1 MRVIFSKEWNA
12 ARASG
17 QSRLV
22 SELWLESLASDV
34 SPAYWPPL
42 CSSLQLLHNLRHIL
56 QEIAKGVL
64 RPYHARDA
72 VREILHR
79 AESKLWFV
87 DAYPVEWELV
97 RAELQE
103 LRKAE
108 DRETAV
114 HQSARLLVGA
124 FVDKAENADPIRCQ
138 MQVIGQLTLDDKTAF
153 EVLARAVGEL
163 TNDLNH
169 RGHSRGFLH
178 DWLLRNVLTDS
189 EESYLANLT
198 AGKGLGKAT
207 ASDYSVLFGTFATL
221 LVPSSD
227 RVRFLDGVPPEWNI
241 PNDSVLADGNYRIA
255 LVRAPGCLDWQAA
268 VEQSRGELI
277 RYLGSIPLAKLKFDR
292 AVTEW
297 AAAFREPNGPTFL
310 QKRNRRLLERSIQGA
325 SRFYELRQQT
335 CNAQTYAEL
344 DRVMYWYEESRGWD
358 DLGRLIALWT
368 ALEFLFGQLDESSV
382 KGIQI
387 GVPAYVVPQFAR
399 LLILD
404 LRAFLN
410 RIELDWP
417 DDLLSKLQA
426 TAPEKRLKTMNLD
439 ALLALCW
446 EDTATNPLMPLV
458 KEYPN
463 LTRKVFRIRRLQH
476 PFKKS
481 TDFPAIWH
489 DVHAFEENLLH
500 DIEFAYRAR
509 NEIVHAAAIQIV
521 QLDRLVQRL
530 NWVLCTTMDTLI
542 HQLANHP
549 TRALRELHEANLG
562 SYRLWKQTLRSEKSP
577 VPLSDIL
584 HPPCHGL
591 PTRIG
596 GQP

>member
-1 MRVIFSKEWNA
+1 MRVIFSKDWNA

-22 SELWLESLASDV
+22 SESWLEALASDV
-34 SPAYWPPL
+34 SPAYWPQL

-56 QEIAKGVL
+56 QQIAAGVL
-64 RPYHARDA
+64 RAYHAREA
-72 VREILHR
+72 AREILDR
-79 AESKLWFV
+79 AESNPWFV
-87 DAYPVEWELV
+87 EAYPVEWELV
-97 RAELQE
+97 KAELQE

-108 DRETAV
+108 DRESAV
-114 HQSARLLVGA
+114 HQSARLLVAA

-138 MQVIGQLTLDDKTAF
+138 MQAIVRLTLDDKTSF
-153 EVLARAVGEL
+153 DVLARAVGEL
-163 TNDLNH
+163 TNDLAH

-178 DWLLRNVLTDS
+178 DWLLRNVLADNG
-189 EESYLANLT
+189 ESYIANFIT
-198 AGKGLGKAT
+198 GKGLGKT
-207 ASDYSVLFGTFATL
+207 SASDYSVVFGTFATL
-221 LVPSSD
+221 HVPNSD
-227 RVRFLDGVPPEWNI
+227 RVQFLDAVPPGWNI
-241 PNDSVLADGNYRIA
+241 PNDSVLAGGNYRLA
-255 LVRAPGCLDWQAA
+255 LVRAAGCLDWQAA
-268 VEQSRGELI
+268 VEQSRAELI
-277 RYLGSIPLAKLKFDR
+277 RYLGSIPLAKWKFDR
-292 AVTEW
+292 ALTDC
-297 AAAFREPNGPTFL
+297 AAVLREPDGPML
-310 QKRNRRLLERSIQGA
+310 HQERNRRLFERSIQGA
-325 SRFYELRQQT
+325 GRFYELRQQA

-344 DRVMYWYEESRGWD
+344 DRVMYWYEQSRGWD

-410 RIELDWP
+410 RIEFNWP
-417 DDLLSKLQA
+417 DDLLTRLQA
-426 TAPEKRLKTMNLD
+426 TAPERRFKTMNLD
-439 ALLALCW
+439 GLLALCW
-446 EDTATNPLMPLV
+446 EDKATNPLMALV
-458 KEYPN
+458 KDYPN
-463 LTRKVFRIRRLQH
+463 LTRKVYRIRRLQH

-481 TDFPAIWH
+481 TDHPAIWH

-500 DIEFAYRAR
+500 DLQFAYRAR

-542 HQLANHP
+542 HQFANNP

-562 SYRLWKQTLRSEKSP
+562 SYRLWKGTLKSEKAP

-584 HPPCHGL
+584 HPTCHGL